1 MIQMLNSPVVLES
14 PLKLDAHTNARG
26 HWRTLKRRTDKE
38 KQATSWLLASR
49 VLPDLPVVVTF
60 ERISP
65 RDLDDDNLPS
75 AFKYVRDTIAAHY
88 GTHDGTTAPIS
99 WHYSQRRQRSS
110 ETSRYGF
117 TITIESAP

>member
-1 MIQMLNSPVVLES
+1 MSDPIVLS
-14 PLKLDAHTNARG
+14 APLKLDAHTNARG
-26 HWRTLKRRTDKE
+26 HWRTLKKRTDKE
-38 KQATSWLLASR
+38 KQITTWLLSSR

-60 ERISP
+60 DRISP

-88 GTHDGTTAPIS
+88 KTHDGPNAPIT
-99 WHYSQRRQRSS
+99 WRYQQRRARQG

-117 TITIESAP
+117 TITIEAAP